1 VIDAKDLDTSE
12 IDSDVAFNAVFKAS
26 EAYRAFFNSDEQLR
40 PNLRI
45 LSAGCGTGIDTL
57 ALIRVLQNRGFG
69 YQEIDA
75 FDLTPSMLERF
86 QQAIDA
92 ERIPNVHPAEAN
104 VLKPQ
109 SLPNAWTNTI

>member
-1 VIDAKDLDTSE
+1 MPYS
-12 IDSDVAFNAVFKAS
+12 
-26 EAYRAFFNSDEQLR
+26 

-75 FDLTPSMLERF
+75 FDLAPSMLERF

-92 ERIPNVHPAEAN
+92 ERIPNVHLAEAN
-104 VLKPQ
+104 VL
-109 SLPNAWTNTI
+109 SLNRFRMRGPTAI